1 MFRDLRSLIALPDY
15 LWGIETIDG
24 AVRVDQSCQASRLP
38 MRNWNWG
45 GPENGPTPFQN
56 RFQTTYEELKPFL
69 VCNGVRL
76 ARLPDYLWGIETGYR
91 FQKTYHWNLLPD
103 YLWGIETEFP
113 AGIVGS
119 VGSFQTTYEELKLSI
134 GLWLTVDC
142 MLPDY
147 LWGIE
152 TNVKNIVDM
161 ALPRL
166 PDYLWGIET
175 GFGNRMFLDNST
187 QASRLPM
194 RNWNAQVTDFS
205 LGSDTKLPDYL
216 WGIETFSSFSF
227 YFCFCFAS
235 RLPMRNWNRACVLD
249 YWRWHYGFQTTY
261 EELKLSLFS
270 EHPVNLIWLPDYLWG
285 IETCPPGRRAYFW
298 HASRLPMRNW
308 NSKNLASSLL

>member
-103 YLWGIETEFP
+103 YLWGIETYARRNRNAKESLLP
-113 AGIVGS
+113 DYLWGIETVLFDS
-119 VGSFQTTYEELKLSI
+119 IQPFINRFQTTYEELKLFS
-134 GLWLTVDC
+134 GSMLFPRYRS
-142 MLPDY
+142 LPDY

-152 TNVKNIVDM
+152 TRNRLEETAN
-161 ALPRL
+161 AAGSL

-175 GFGNRMFLDNST
+175 
-187 QASRLPM
+187 P
-194 RNWNAQVTDFS
+194 
-205 LGSDTKLPDYL
+205 
-216 WGIETFSSFSF
+216 
-227 YFCFCFAS
+227 
-235 RLPMRNWNRACVLD
+235 
-249 YWRWHYGFQTTY
+249 
-261 EELKLSLFS
+261 
-270 EHPVNLIWLPDYLWG
+270 
-285 IETCPPGRRAYFW
+285 
-298 HASRLPMRNW
+298 
-308 NSKNLASSLL
+308 